1 MTSVYLDDEGRAF
14 SSYVDD
20 CGGRS
25 ADSRPCGRFRP
36 RLTALHTP
44 DNTFGVKYKQLVEEL
59 ESLKTER
66 DAKIKEL
73 QHKEAEINKARE
85 ELAKV
90 EKELSNVEKQLI
102 EARKDVEAKTAEIE
116 RLARE
121 AQTLASERD
130 KLREQIAGLEA
141 EASNLKKEITSLNS
155 LLETF
160 RRRVS
165 ELETI
170 ASPLVNGTWREITRF
185 ERSGR
190 GWTQISNNRFPN
202 AYVDAVTIPES
213 LAIRLKITR
222 LSGGQAVFWWLSKPR
237 DNDNYYSTVIA
248 KDNAVDV
255 ISVAILGATTG
266 SEEMLL
272 YNTEP
277 GNYDIITHSA
287 PGIGYEVVVEA
298 FIPH

>member
-1 MTSVYLDDEGRAF
+1 MRGW
-14 SSYVDD
+14 
-20 CGGRS
+20 
-25 ADSRPCGRFRP
+25 
-36 RLTALHTP
+36 
-44 DNTFGVKYKQLVEEL
+44 
-59 ESLKTER
+59 
-66 DAKIKEL
+66 
-73 QHKEAEINKARE
+73 
-85 ELAKV
+85 
-90 EKELSNVEKQLI
+90 
-102 EARKDVEAKTAEIE
+102 
-116 RLARE
+116 RE

-130 KLREQIAGLEA
+130 KLREQITGLEA

-202 AYVDAVTIPES
+202 AYVDTVTIPES

-222 LSGGQAVFWWLSKPR
+222 LSGGQAVFWRLNKPR

-255 ISVAILGATTG
+255 ISLLSSVLQQGVKRCFYTTRSPEITISSPILRQASG
-266 SEEMLL
+266 MKW
-272 YNTEP
+272 
-277 GNYDIITHSA
+277 
-287 PGIGYEVVVEA
+287 
-298 FIPH
+298 